1 MGKKYIDSAK
11 TIETAKLYEVDETI
25 GLVLDTAKAKF
36 DEIGSASA
44 PFSTKTMI
52 EINTFIPQFERA
64 IAEYKMSVSMQ
75 SEKNSKYHQGVVDPK
90 KLRKYYTSCQNDPVI
105 FRSGLEF
112 QFIDD
117 P

>member
-1 MGKKYIDSAK
+1 MPYRRLPNTDAARLRAMK
-11 TIETAKLYEVDETI
+11 V
-25 GLVLDTAKAKF
+25 AKAKF

-75 SEKNSKYHQGVVDPK
+75 SEKS
-90 KLRKYYTSCQNDPVI
+90 I
-105 FRSGLEF
+105 
-112 QFIDD
+112 
-117 P
+117 